1 MLWLHFG
8 VISANSWQL
17 SEERQ
22 VCLLTKILFLKTEKL
37 NPNMFGLHRSLFT
50 EEHDLFRQSVRDFI
64 AREIVPNNSQWE
76 KDKMVSRESWL
87 KFGENGFLGM
97 QAPEELGGLNIQDF
111 RYNAILIEEIGLSG
125 CSGPAIGYP
134 LHSDIVMPYILHYA
148 TEEAKK
154 KYIPK
159 MVTGEFIGAVAMT
172 EPGAGSDLQGMRS
185 TAEDK
190 GDHYL
195 LNGSKTFIT
204 NGYLSDVVVVAAKTD
219 PSKGAKGISLFLV
232 DRDMKGFS
240 KGVPFEKVGLH
251 AQDTCELFFEDVK
264 IPKENLLG
272 KVGDGFKYLM
282 TELAQERLVVA
293 LSAVALGEFML
304 MSTLDYV
311 KQRRAFGKPISDF
324 QNTRFKLAEMTA
336 ALEQGRIYCDYLVQ
350 LHNEGKLD
358 SAMASAAKYNM
369 TELQCKVA
377 DECVQLHGGYGYMW
391 EYPVARGWA
400 DARVQRIYA
409 GTNEIMKELIARKIL
424 K

>member
-1 MLWLHFG
+1 
-8 VISANSWQL
+8 
-17 SEERQ
+17 
-22 VCLLTKILFLKTEKL
+22 
-37 NPNMFGLHRSLFT
+37 MFGLHRSLFT

-64 AREIVPNNSQWE
+64 AKEIIPNNATWE
-76 KDKMVSRESWL
+76 VQKMVSRESWL
-87 KFGENGFLGM
+87 KLGENGFLGM
-97 QAPEELGGLNIQDF
+97 PAPEELGGLAIQDF
-111 RYNAILIEEIGLSG
+111 RYPAIFIEELGLSG

-148 TEEAKK
+148 TESAKK

-159 MVTGEFIGAVAMT
+159 MVSGEWIGAVAMT
-172 EPGAGSDLQGMRS
+172 EPGAGSDLQGMIT
-185 TAEDK
+185 TAMDQ

-195 LNGSKTFIT
+195 INGSKTFIT
-204 NGYLSDVVVVAAKTD
+204 NGYLSDVIVVAAKTD
-219 PSKGAKGISLFLV
+219 PSRGAKGISLFILEQG
-232 DRDMKGFS
+232 MPGFT

-251 AQDTCELFFEDVK
+251 AQDTCELFFEEVK
-264 IPKENLLG
+264 VPKENLLG
-272 KVGDGFKYLM
+272 KLGEGFTYLM

-293 LSAVALGEFML
+293 LAAIALSEYAL
-304 MSTLDYV
+304 KCTIDYV
-311 KQRRAFGKPISDF
+311 KQRKAFGKAISEF
-324 QNTRFKLAEMTA
+324 QNTRFKLAEMA
-336 ALEQGRIYCDYLVQ
+336 AMVEQGRIYCDYLVL

-391 EYPVARGWA
+391 EYGVARAWA

>member
-1 MLWLHFG
+1 
-8 VISANSWQL
+8 
-17 SEERQ
+17 
-22 VCLLTKILFLKTEKL
+22 
-37 NPNMFGLHRSLFT
+37 MFGLPRMMFT
-50 EEHDLFRQSVRDFI
+50 EEHELFRQSVRDFI
-64 AREIVPNNSQWE
+64 AREITPYNAIWE
-76 KDKMVSRESWL
+76 KQKMVSRESWRKL
-87 KFGENGFLGM
+87 GENGFLGI
-97 QAPEELGGLNIQDF
+97 QAPESLGGMNIDDF
-111 RYNAILIEEIGLSG
+111 RYNAIFIEELGLSG

-134 LHSDIVMPYILHYA
+134 LHNDIVMPYILHYG
-148 TEEAKK
+148 TDSAKQ

-159 MVTGEFIGAVAMT
+159 MVAGEYIGAVAMT
-172 EPGAGSDLQGMRS
+172 EPGAGSDLQGMQTR
-185 TAEDK
+185 AEDM
-190 GDHYL
+190 GDYYL
-195 LNGSKTFIT
+195 VNGSKTFIT
-204 NGYLSDVVVVAAKTD
+204 NGYLSDVVVVAVKTD
-219 PSKGAKGISLFLV
+219 PGKGAKGISLLLV
-232 DRDMKGFS
+232 DRDMQGFS
-240 KGVPFEKVGLH
+240 KGKPFDKVGLH

-264 IPKENLLG
+264 VPKENLLG
-272 KVGDGFKYLM
+272 KPGDGFKYLM

-293 LSAVALGEFML
+293 LAAVALGEFML
-304 MSTLDYV
+304 QSTITYV
-311 KQRRAFGKPISDF
+311 KERKAFNKSISDF

-391 EYPVARGWA
+391 EFGVARAYA

>member
-1 MLWLHFG
+1 
-8 VISANSWQL
+8 
-17 SEERQ
+17 
-22 VCLLTKILFLKTEKL
+22 
-37 NPNMFGLHRSLFT
+37 MFGLHRSLFT

-64 AREIVPNNSQWE
+64 AKEIIPNNAAWE
-76 KDKMVSRESWL
+76 TQKMVSRESWL
-87 KFGENGFLGM
+87 KLGENGFLGM
-97 QAPEELGGLNIQDF
+97 QAPEELGGLAIQDF
-111 RYNAILIEEIGLSG
+111 RYPAIFIEELGLSG

-148 TEEAKK
+148 TESAKK

-159 MVTGEFIGAVAMT
+159 MISGEWIGAVAMT
-172 EPGAGSDLQGMRS
+172 EPGAGSDLQGMRT
-185 TAEDK
+185 TAMDQ

-195 LNGSKTFIT
+195 INGSKTFIT
-204 NGYLSDVVVVAAKTD
+204 NGYLSDVIVVAAKTD
-219 PSKGAKGISLFLV
+219 PSRGAKGISLFIIEQG
-232 DRDMKGFS
+232 MPGFT

-251 AQDTCELFFEDVK
+251 AQDTCELFFEEVK
-264 IPKENLLG
+264 VPKENLLG
-272 KVGDGFKYLM
+272 KLGEGFTYLM

-293 LSAVALGEFML
+293 LAAIALSEYAL
-304 MSTLDYV
+304 KSTIDYV
-311 KQRRAFGKPISDF
+311 KQRKAFGKAVSEF
-324 QNTRFKLAEMTA
+324 QNTRFKLAEMA
-336 ALEQGRIYCDYLVQ
+336 AMVEQGRIYCDYLVL

-391 EYPVARGWA
+391 EYGVARAWA

>member
-1 MLWLHFG
+1 
-8 VISANSWQL
+8 
-17 SEERQ
+17 
-22 VCLLTKILFLKTEKL
+22 
-37 NPNMFGLHRSLFT
+37 MFGLHRSLFT

-64 AREIVPNNSQWE
+64 AKEIIPNNAAWE
-76 KDKMVSRESWL
+76 IQKMVSRDSWL
-87 KFGENGFLGM
+87 KLGENGFLGI
-97 QAPEELGGLNIQDF
+97 QAPLELGGLNVQDF
-111 RYNAILIEEIGLSG
+111 RYNAIFIEELGLSG

-134 LHSDIVMPYILHYA
+134 LHNDIVMPYILHYG
-148 TEEAKK
+148 TDTAKQ

-159 MVTGEFIGAVAMT
+159 MISGDWIGAVAMT
-172 EPGAGSDLQGMRS
+172 EPGAGSDLQSMRS

-190 GDHYL
+190 GDFFL

-219 PSKGAKGISLFLV
+219 SSKGAKGISLFILEKG
-232 DRDMKGFS
+232 MPGFS

-272 KVGDGFKYLM
+272 KLGEGFTYLM

-293 LSAVALGEFML
+293 LAAIALAEYAL
-304 MSTLDYV
+304 NSTIDYV
-311 KQRRAFGKPISDF
+311 KQRKAFGKAISEF
-324 QNTRFKLAEMTA
+324 QNTRFKLAEMA
-336 ALEQGRIYCDYLVQ
+336 AMVEQGRIYCDYLVL

-391 EYPVARGWA
+391 EYGVARAWA

>member
-1 MLWLHFG
+1 
-8 VISANSWQL
+8 
-17 SEERQ
+17 
-22 VCLLTKILFLKTEKL
+22 
-37 NPNMFGLHRSLFT
+37 MFGLPRMLFT
-50 EEHDLFRQSVRDFI
+50 EEHELFRQSVRDFI
-64 AREIVPNNSQWE
+64 AHEITPYNAEWE
-76 KDKMVSRESWL
+76 KQKMVSRESWL
-87 KFGENGFLGM
+87 KFGENGFLGI
-97 QAPEELGGLNIQDF
+97 QAPEKLGGLNIQDF
-111 RYNAILIEEIGLSG
+111 RYNAILIEELGLSG

-148 TEEAKK
+148 TSSALE

-159 MVTGEFIGAVAMT
+159 MISGEYIGAVAMT
-172 EPGAGSDLQGMRS
+172 EPGAGSDLQGIRTS
-185 TAEDK
+185 AVDQ

-195 LNGSKTFIT
+195 VNGSKTFIT
-204 NGYLSDVVVVAAKTD
+204 NGYLSDVVVVAVKTD
-219 PSKGAKGISLFLV
+219 PSKGAKGISLILMDNEMV
-232 DRDMKGFS
+232 GYS
-240 KGVPFEKVGLH
+240 KGKPFEKVGLH

-264 IPKENLLG
+264 VPKENLLG
-272 KVGDGFKYLM
+272 KEGEGFKYLM

-293 LSAVALGEFML
+293 LAAVALGEFML
-304 MSTLDYV
+304 GSTVQYV
-311 KQRRAFGKPISDF
+311 KERKAFGKSLSEF

-391 EYPVARGWA
+391 EYGVARAYA

>member
-1 MLWLHFG
+1 
-8 VISANSWQL
+8 
-17 SEERQ
+17 
-22 VCLLTKILFLKTEKL
+22 
-37 NPNMFGLHRSLFT
+37 MFGLHRSLFQ
-50 EEHDLFRQSVRDFI
+50 EEHALFRQSVREFI
-64 AREIVPNNSQWE
+64 AREIIPFNAEWE
-76 KDKMVSRESWL
+76 TQKQVSRESWMKL
-87 KFGENGFLGM
+87 GENGFLGI
-97 QAPEELGGLNIQDF
+97 QAPEHLGGLNIQDF
-111 RYNAILIEEIGLSG
+111 RFNAIFIEELGLSG

-134 LHSDIVMPYILHYA
+134 LHNDIVMPYILHYG

-154 KYIPK
+154 AYVPK
-159 MVTGEFIGAVAMT
+159 MVSGEWIGAVAMT

-185 TAEDK
+185 TALDQ
-190 GDHYL
+190 GDHFV

-219 PSKGAKGISLFLV
+219 PTRGAKGISLFLV
-232 DRDMKGFS
+232 DKDMSGFT

-251 AQDTCELFFEDVK
+251 AQDTCELFFEEVK
-264 IPKENLLG
+264 IPKQNLLG
-272 KVGDGFKYLM
+272 KLGEGFTYLM

-293 LSAVALGEFML
+293 LAAIALAEYAL
-304 MSTLDYV
+304 SSTIDYV
-311 KQRRAFGKPISDF
+311 KQRKAFGKAISEF
-324 QNTRFKLAEMTA
+324 QNTRFKLAEMA
-336 ALEQGRIYCDYLVQ
+336 AMVEQGRIYCDYLVQ

-391 EYPVARGWA
+391 EFGVARAWA

>member
-1 MLWLHFG
+1 
-8 VISANSWQL
+8 
-17 SEERQ
+17 
-22 VCLLTKILFLKTEKL
+22 
-37 NPNMFGLHRSLFT
+37 MFGLHRSLFT

-64 AREIVPNNSQWE
+64 AREITPNNSQWE

-97 QAPEELGGLNIQDF
+97 QAPEELGGMNIQDF
-111 RYNAILIEEIGLSG
+111 RYNAILIEELGLSG

-159 MVTGEFIGAVAMT
+159 MITGEYIGAVAMT
-172 EPGAGSDLQGMRS
+172 EPGAGSDLQGIRS

-219 PSKGAKGISLFLV
+219 PSKGAKGISLFLI

-264 IPKENLLG
+264 VPKENLLG

-293 LSAVALGEFML
+293 LSAVALSEFML

-311 KQRRAFGKPISDF
+311 KQRKAFGKFISDF